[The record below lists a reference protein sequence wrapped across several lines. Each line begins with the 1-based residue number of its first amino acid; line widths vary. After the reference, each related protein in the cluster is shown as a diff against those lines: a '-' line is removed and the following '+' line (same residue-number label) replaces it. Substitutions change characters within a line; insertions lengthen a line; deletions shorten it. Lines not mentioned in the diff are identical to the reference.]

1 MYGLTAVGQ
10 KRHVPAECTDSQ
22 WLRRGKYANVNGF
35 WTKLPA
41 SSSHPREAKIGL
53 SGAPACSC
61 QSPAPQGVLHP
72 KTETVRRCH
81 TEAERSCS
89 GRAQPRIEG
98 TRRRVLASGG
108 GENPSRREGA
118 RGGRRVGRGCAR
130 TVSLAGSILPAG
142 AGPETAAGSGTGQG
156 SRPAEASAG
165 RQGTG
170 GGFFA
175 RCLAQNRGATPQER
189 QRWRSGIYDQ
199 IREVMPVQGSMG
211 VERMCEVAR
220 VS

>member
-1 MYGLTAVGQ
+1 RAKCVRLVCFSSNFKPLLSTSSKKHRTRLKFPDYCNPFCRSLPYA
-10 KRHVPAECTDSQ
+10 PDCAED
-22 WLRRGKYANVNGF
+22 
-35 WTKLPA
+35 
-41 SSSHPREAKIGL
+41 
-53 SGAPACSC
+53 
-61 QSPAPQGVLHP
+61 VLHP

-98 TRRRVLASGG
+98 TRIRVLASGG

-175 RCLAQNRGATPQER
+175 RCLAQNRG
-189 QRWRSGIYDQ
+189 
-199 IREVMPVQGSMG
+199 
-211 VERMCEVAR
+211 
-220 VS
+220 